1 MNEKSYTE
9 MQEKYKT
16 LDKKLESMWLHTLAR
31 DLRRAQ
37 HTGVSLLLTKLTW
50 LRETHD
56 KKTGWNTE

>member
-1 MNEKSYTE
+1 

-37 HTGVSLLLTKLTW
+37 HTGVSLLLTHTKLTR

-56 KKTGWNTE
+56 KKTG